1 MALRKPAVTNTE
13 ATKELVDQPGT
24 TVVDEPV
31 VEAVVETKAA
41 VVETV
46 KEEVSKEAVVK
57 EDEGKDAEAVVV
69 EAAAEQVQQEE
80 PVVEVVAE
88 LKQVAVQSAANS
100 AVVVPHKANN
110 AMANFTEEMAAE
122 GFEGMNLTGMSFERV
137 KLHEAMF
144 QLGSEDTS
152 LGERIEVQVM
162 STRNQYI
169 VRQYKGN
176 GAEIF
181 YSYDPKGLTKTDGS
195 SAEET
200 LAEWREDGYGV
211 EGAPLEI
218 KRYIEAMAI
227 LVNRDDEHEGLVVS
241 LSIPPASTD
250 RLAGA
255 FAVGKQM
262 FKAGPSN
269 LIIECKVGKKI
280 GTGEEAFRPWIFK
293 ALRAAS

>member
-1 MALRKPAVTNTE
+1 MALRKPAVTDTPE

-24 TVVDEPV
+24 AVVNEPV
-31 VEAVVETKAA
+31 VETVVETAA
-41 VVETV
+41 VVVESTDA
-46 KEEVSKEAVVK
+46 VSKEAVVK
-57 EDEGKDAEAVVV
+57 EDEGKDADAVVV
-69 EAAAEQVQQEE
+69 ETAAEQVQNDE
-80 PVVEVVAE
+80 PTVEIVAE

-110 AMANFTEEMAAE
+110 AMANFTQEMAEE

-152 LGERIEVQVM
+152 LGEKIEVQVM

-195 SAEET
+195 SAEDT

-262 FKAGPSN
+262 YKAGPSN

-293 ALRAAS
+293 ALRVAS

>member
-1 MALRKPAVTNTE
+1 MALRKAVISETPE
-13 ATKELVDQPGT
+13 ATKELEDQPGSA
-24 TVVDEPV
+24 VVNEPV
-31 VEAVVETKAA
+31 VEPVATVVEG
-41 VVETV
+41 
-46 KEEVSKEAVVK
+46 KEAASKDADVK
-57 EDEGKDAEAVVV
+57 DDDGKDAEAVV
-69 EAAAEQVQQEE
+69 ETAAEQVQQEE
-80 PVVEVVAE
+80 PAVEVVAE

-110 AMANFTEEMAAE
+110 AMANFTQEMAEE

-152 LGERIEVQVM
+152 LGEKIEVQVM

-195 SAEET
+195 SAEEI

-293 ALRAAS
+293 ALRIAS

>member
-1 MALRKPAVTNTE
+1 MALRKPAVTDTAE
-13 ATKELVDQPGT
+13 ATKELVDQPNSQ
-24 TVVDEPV
+24 VKE
-31 VEAVVETKAA
+31 A

-46 KEEVSKEAVVK
+46 KETAAAVVESTDAISKEADVK
-57 EDEGKDAEAVVV
+57 DDDGKDAEAVVV
-69 EAAAEQVQQEE
+69 EAAAEQVQSDE
-80 PVVEVVAE
+80 PEVVIVAE
-88 LKQVAVQSAANS
+88 QKQVQVQAAANS
-100 AVVVPHKANN
+100 AVVVPHKPNN
-110 AMANFTEEMAAE
+110 AMANFTQEMAEE
-122 GFEGMNLTGMSFERV
+122 GYEGMTLTGMSFERV

-152 LGERIEVQVM
+152 LGEKIEVQVM

-181 YSYDPKGLTKTDGS
+181 YSYDPKGLTKSDGS
-195 SAEET
+195 SAEEI
-200 LAEWREDGYGV
+200 LAEWREDGHGV

-218 KRYIEAMAI
+218 KCYTEAMAM
-227 LVNRDDEHEGLVVS
+227 LVGRDDEHEGMIVS
-241 LSIPPASTD
+241 LSIPPASRD

-255 FAVGKQM
+255 FAVGRQM

-293 ALRAAS
+293 ALRTAS